1 LNRPREFLSFFGPV
15 RFVSIQLASS
25 PPFSLPGSA
34 SPPTDVVIPQRH
46 VTLPS
51 HGELAVSA
59 SSFGN
64 ALFHRLS
71 SRAET
76 EALNPHHRRQ
86 SPSPYRPI
94 STLHCYKKIISTLVT
109 LFITQPRLHFASSLA
124 EHHAIIPPPTAI
136 VHFHRCPTPIFLP
149 HNNTHGDELADPLS
163 LPEHLIDM

>member
-1 LNRPREFLSFFGPV
+1 LNWPCGFLSFFSPV

-25 PPFSLPGSA
+25 PPFYLPGSA
-34 SPPTDVVIPQRH
+34 SPPTDVAIPQRH

-51 HGELAVSA
+51 HGEVAVSA

-64 ALFHRLS
+64 ALIHRLP

-76 EALNPHHRRQ
+76 EALNPHHRRR

-94 STLHCYKKIISTLVT
+94 PTLHCYKKIISTLVT
-109 LFITQPRLHFASSLA
+109 LLITQPRLHFVSSLA
-124 EHHAIIPPPTAI
+124 EHHTIIPPPTAI
-136 VHFHRCPTPIFLP
+136 VHFHRYPTPIILP
-149 HNNTHGDELADPLS
+149 HNNTHGDELVDHLS